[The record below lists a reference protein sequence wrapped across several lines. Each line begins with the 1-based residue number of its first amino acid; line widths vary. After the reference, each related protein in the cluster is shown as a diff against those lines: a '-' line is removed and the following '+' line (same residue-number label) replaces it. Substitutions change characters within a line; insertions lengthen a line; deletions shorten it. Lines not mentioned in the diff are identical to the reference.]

1 MDSKTNQILIK
12 EISNKIQEEG
22 DIKENI
28 LDLHIIILM
37 IVIHFKHRI
46 MIINNK
52 SFLKIIL
59 IIIKNNFIN
68 KNNRLKFFKIIFK
81 VYKHPKEE
89 EVLEE
94 EEVLIEILITQ
105 EEVLIEI
112 LIIKEEVLIKS
123 HLDRFLNNLY
133 KMICLKNLRWLN
145 KLLMLLPIFKL
156 ILRQLIISI
165 KNSL

>member
-94 EEVLIEILITQ
+94 EEVLIELLIITDA
-105 EEVLIEI
+105 VLIN
-112 LIIKEEVLIKS
+112 S

-165 KNSL
+165 KNSLWIIKEYSKIN